1 VIFMSEIAPIR
12 QTLVVCVSDAN
23 LRRMQL
29 PKRDRAIAD
38 AYIKGFFFQRPW
50 NANLSFFF
58 SKTDYF
64 IKDEQYKFTWGSSP
78 R

>member
-1 VIFMSEIAPIR
+1 MSEIAPIR

-38 AYIKGFFFQRPW
+38 AYIKGIFFSAAMECEP
-50 NANLSFFF
+50 LLFF